1 MSCTYVNQREEEAP
15 PAGEDHETSRV
26 TDKLRGGLAVGVEVG
41 DDRRGDDSHNEGNHG
56 EDTESDRVTATD
68 GRAEVDHGIVL
79 KSSCNEVGRVV
90 MVRAKPGS
98 SREHCESLTDLRQE
112 LTTNTHPIYFRA
124 CKPGR
129 SNALRRIHTQYPP
142 AYGMI

>member
-1 MSCTYVNQREEEAP
+1 MCTYVNQREEEAP
-15 PAGEDHETSRV
+15 PAGKDHETGRV
-26 TDKLRGGLAVGVEVG
+26 TDEMRRGLAVGVEVG
-41 DDRRGDDSHNEGNHG
+41 HHRGSDDGHNEGNHG

-79 KSSCNEVGRVV
+79 KSSCNEVGRVA

-124 CKPGR
+124 CKASR
-129 SNALRRIHTQYPP
+129 SIALRRIHTQYPP
-142 AYGMI
+142 ACGMI